1 MRSSWICFTAISIFT
16 MKYLSKH
23 YHFSYL
29 RPLFNPLYEH
39 KSLWICWLWA
49 MGIFHASFYQ
59 DSEVYFLLKNI
70 KLEFR
75 HSVHKIASSI
85 LSNYAVNVSSY
96 RRINY
101 FQILGHSNV
110 ILCNTL
116 TWVKVLREIKHNAI
130 FARLYAFEKK
140 IEILFKIMKRLLSI
154 VLSIAIY

>member
-1 MRSSWICFTAISIFT
+1 
-16 MKYLSKH
+16 
-23 YHFSYL
+23 
-29 RPLFNPLYEH
+29 
-39 KSLWICWLWA
+39 